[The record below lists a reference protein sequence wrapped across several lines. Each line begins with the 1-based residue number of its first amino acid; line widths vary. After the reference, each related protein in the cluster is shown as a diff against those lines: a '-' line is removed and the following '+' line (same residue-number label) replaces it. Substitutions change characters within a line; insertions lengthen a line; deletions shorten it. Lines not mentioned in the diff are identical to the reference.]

1 MEDKLIKILGRY
13 ISKVYP
19 ELLFGN
25 IVFSEVFGN
34 YYSNIDSINILN
46 ISPGKYVLSI
56 DPNSNYKSLVD
67 SFGEDLFL
75 VWFNGEHYI
84 TFCNLFGEMVVGNRS
99 FIGGMPSAFT
109 LDVNGTA
116 RV

>member
-84 TFCNLFGEMVVGNRS
+84 TFIDLLGDRVRGKRFIIDGLS
-99 FIGGMPSAFT
+99 FYI
-109 LDVNGTA
+109 
-116 RV
+116 

>member
-56 DPNSNYKSLVD
+56 DSESNYKSLVD
-67 SFGEDLFL
+67 SFCEDLFL

-84 TFCNLFGEMVVGNRS
+84 TFIDLFGDKVRGKRLIIDGLS
-99 FIGGMPSAFT
+99 Y
-109 LDVNGTA
+109 
-116 RV
+116 

>member
-34 YYSNIDSINILN
+34 YYSNIDSINILNISPGKYVLSN

-99 FIGGMPSAFT
+99 FIGGIT
-109 LDVNGTA
+109 Y
-116 RV
+116 